1 MTSHKHQYCISIENA
16 QKVQNLYIYRLL
28 FFLFLYFYQDLD
40 NKQPESQLL
49 AFVNPLLNTVSLF
62 FSDPSEKQFLE
73 MGFFKASGLRKECDK
88 AAQILKSFIGMHCP
102 TYQQTPSSK

>member
-1 MTSHKHQYCISIENA
+1 
-16 QKVQNLYIYRLL
+16 L
-28 FFLFLYFYQDLD
+28 FFLFFYFYQDLD

-73 MGFFKASGLRKECDK
+73 MRFFKASGLRKECDK